1 MGIESVGGNL
11 KRPPETPNPNLANM
25 LAQRDIRGQRG
36 KQKLQTMFLTLCQ
49 ELREIF
55 IEEDTESCFGDDSD
69 EAGGTNSKKMP
80 LFEARESRGGKL
92 ETSICFDEKEGLRKS
107 WQK

>member
-1 MGIESVGGNL
+1 
-11 KRPPETPNPNLANM
+11 M

-36 KQKLQTMFLTLCQ
+36 FSKTSVSMFLTLCQ

-69 EAGGTNSKKMP
+69 EAGGIFSKKMP
-80 LFEARESRGGKL
+80 RRSTGIAGGEVGNVNML
-92 ETSICFDEKEGLRKS
+92 
-107 WQK
+107 